1 LGEVAMSAHD
11 VWSELVAGD
20 WAAISQWRVDGRAED
35 LFLDFKRAAI
45 EAGRQDDG
53 DDKKN
58 LAKEMSGFGNW
69 EGGVIVFGAEITK
82 RDGADVLHR
91 LNGVG
96 GNLKRYEEQMRV
108 RARGATFP
116 PLAGMDVRAFEDPGR
131 PGDGVVAVYVPFS
144 DGGPYRAEGHPEVS
158 GRYYVRTTSDTMVMP
173 HPLLAAMFGRRP
185 PPRLRVGIEQKD
197 KSPSTIWVHVENA
210 GRGAAAGT
218 FVRLKVRP
226 GQNPDS
232 IHAIG
237 SWVDRCNDVRGAGW
251 DIAFG
256 HPTDELLFPGE
267 SRVAGVYRQSANER
281 TIKVRV
287 DCVNGQPVEITRT
300 VTLEVGQI
308 EWFES
313 PA

>member
-1 LGEVAMSAHD
+1 MSAHD

-116 PLAGMDVRAFEDPGR
+116 PLAGMDVRAFEDP
-131 PGDGVVAVYVPFS
+131 
-144 DGGPYRAEGHPEVS
+144 
-158 GRYYVRTTSDTMVMP
+158 
-173 HPLLAAMFGRRP
+173 
-185 PPRLRVGIEQKD
+185 
-197 KSPSTIWVHVENA
+197 
-210 GRGAAAGT
+210 
-218 FVRLKVRP
+218 
-226 GQNPDS
+226 
-232 IHAIG
+232 
-237 SWVDRCNDVRGAGW
+237 
-251 DIAFG
+251 
-256 HPTDELLFPGE
+256 
-267 SRVAGVYRQSANER
+267 
-281 TIKVRV
+281 
-287 DCVNGQPVEITRT
+287 
-300 VTLEVGQI
+300 
-308 EWFES
+308 
-313 PA
+313 